1 MNHYILF
8 GCTTYA
14 LCVRSTSRSEDQVKQ
29 VYSHETYDQAH
40 AKLVKIFRYL
50 QAFNQLNNP
59 VQREIS
65 DQPWV
70 MWFYELPDHPCI
82 RRGAVASTISDIDEE
97 DTNNLT
103 RATKDTASPDGNF
116 LLKVSR
122 PELTDAPR
130 PPGEVTPWL
139 QNDWQH
145 IDGKVIVEPAI
156 ETNVSEQKR
165 VLRFD
170 DDPRRQQ
177 LLEEWKV
184 RRNNWVETERPA
196 RQAMTIFEDLYKLQA
211 QIERESE
218 RLELMLG
225 DGVLTWQGSEGISI
239 HHPIL
244 LMRLQLLF
252 DPEVPEFT
260 LVETEQPPEL
270 YTALCQCLPDAN
282 ATALGYCRDDLD
294 KNSWHPLGGEE
305 TTSFLR
311 RLVTQFSFRGKLV
324 SGTVPQRDKDI
335 PYLERS
341 PVLFLRRRT
350 LGLSIAL
357 DSILEDLPDHE
368 HLPYSLT
375 SIVGI
380 EPPMN
385 EILRFAQD
393 DIVQLDTS
401 PNGEDEDILFSK
413 PANAEQLEIARR
425 LERQG
430 AVLVQGPPGTG
441 KTHTIANLLGHL
453 LSQGKRVLVTSH
465 TAKALKVLR
474 SQVVEALQPLCVSVL
489 TDDNKQMES
498 TVDAISER
506 LASSNPDRLEGEA
519 AILERE
525 RSELLRQLRESR
537 ARLGEARHDEY
548 RAIVVAGKEIPPSQA
563 ARYIATKREIAGW
576 IPAPVELGEPL
587 PLSVSDLVEL
597 YRSNAAITAKDE
609 QEMTLSLP
617 DLNKLV
623 APGEFE
629 RLVTERA
636 RLLKEKRDYRYDL
649 WQDIAANHA
658 AEALEKLEK
667 LKKRL
672 MQEIG
677 WIGNASRWQL
687 AALEAGREGGP
698 RYQAWN
704 DLIADIEGTY
714 ALANQAQPLL
724 FKYNPLIPE
733 DCLPGREVVLK
744 DASMIE
750 RRLRLPRLPR
760 APLRCAEVLSEIL
773 AHLKSGGNLKG
784 LTLLLHKD
792 WKTLIEQAR
801 VNGQHPEILEH
812 FAALHMLVCLKGA
825 RAYLVERWQRQMSV
839 LGAPDG
845 TALGPEPERAC
856 MQYTNELRRCLQWF
870 PTTWVVLVGELM
882 EHGLRW
888 DAFLAEMPVSL
899 AEYGEIA
906 RLHVAV
912 TERLPAII
920 AAEIERR
927 EYKQN
932 RAKLSDLYRQ
942 LESIG
947 GNEAKAGVAQR
958 MLAAV
963 KGLHVQAYR
972 EVFNKL
978 AALYARRETL
988 QRRYALLGK
997 LEKVAPAWAAAI
1009 RYRQGVHGKPELPGS
1024 PEDAWRWRQLHDEL
1038 ERRGQT
1044 SLEELQ
1050 ERIAQLSTDLQ
1061 RVTASLVEKKS
1072 WAWLA
1077 NHTTLE
1083 QRQALQGWKALMKKV
1098 GKGTGKRAPRLLA
1111 EARKLIPICQAAIP
1125 VWIMPLS
1132 RVMESFDPRCNRFDV
1147 VIIDEA
1153 SQADLTALAA
1163 VYMGR
1168 QVVVVGDHE
1177 QVSPVAIGQKL
1188 DEVQYLI
1195 DEHLQGIP
1203 NAALYDGKFSIYELA
1218 QTTFPPVCLREHFR
1232 CVPSIIQFSN
1242 ALSYQGKIKPLRDA
1256 SEVRRLPPTVAY
1268 RVKSS
1273 EVEGHI
1279 NEEEALAVTSL
1290 LVAATEQPEY
1300 REATFGVISM
1310 VSNEQAMYIDTLLRR
1325 YLPIAEYARHRVQCG
1340 NAAQFQGDERDVMF
1354 LSLVDVP
1361 KGDGPLPLRGEGADD
1376 IYKKRFNVAASRARD
1391 QMWVVHSVD
1400 PDTDLKPGDLR
1411 YRLIQHAKDP
1421 GALTCQ
1427 LDSQEQHTESEF
1439 EKQVLRRLVQAGYRV
1454 IPQWPVG
1461 AYRIDLVVE
1470 GAGKRLAVECDGDRW
1485 HPKEKLEEDMARQA
1499 ILERLG
1505 WRFVRIRGSQFFR
1518 YPAKAM
1524 EAVFS
1529 RLQAFDI
1536 PPVGVEVAETSRGQ
1550 AREELRMRIVRR
1562 AAELR
1567 RQWVEAG

>member
-1 MNHYILF
+1 M
-8 GCTTYA
+8 
-14 LCVRSTSRSEDQVKQ
+14 KQ
-29 VYSHETYDQAH
+29 VNSHETYDQAH
-40 AKLVKIFRYL
+40 SKLIQIFRYL
-50 QAFNQLNNP
+50 QALNQIRNP
-59 VQREIS
+59 VQREIR

-70 MWFYELPDHPCI
+70 MWFYELPDHLCI
-82 RRGAVASTISDIDEE
+82 RRGAAPGTISDIDKE
-97 DTNNLT
+97 DANDLA
-103 RATKDTASPDGNF
+103 RATKNSSSVDEGF

-122 PELTDAPR
+122 PELTNAPE
-130 PPGEVTPWL
+130 PPGEITPWL
-139 QNDWQH
+139 QNGWQH

-156 ETNVSEQKR
+156 KTGIGEQIR

-170 DDPRRQQ
+170 HDPRRQQ
-177 LLEEWKV
+177 LLEEWKA
-184 RRNNWVETERPA
+184 RRNAWVEIERPA
-196 RQAMTIFEDLYKLQA
+196 RRAMAIFEGLYKLHA

-225 DGVLTWQGSEGISI
+225 DGLLTWQGSDGNSI
-239 HHPIL
+239 HHPVL
-244 LMRLQLLF
+244 LLRLQLRF
-252 DPEVPEFT
+252 DPELPEFT
-260 LVETEQPPEL
+260 LVETEQLPEL
-270 YTALCQCLPDAN
+270 YTALFQSLPDAN
-282 ATALGYCRDDLD
+282 ATAIGSCRDDLD
-294 KNSWHPLGGEE
+294 KNGWHPLGGEE

-311 RLVTQFSFRGKLV
+311 RLVTQLSFHGKLI
-324 SGTVPQRDKDI
+324 SGTVLQRDKDI
-335 PYLERS
+335 PYIERS

-357 DSILEDLPDHE
+357 DSILEDLPDRE

-380 EPPMN
+380 EPHVN
-385 EILRFAQD
+385 ERQAEGTSGSI
-393 DIVQLDTS
+393 DIS
-401 PNGEDEDILFSK
+401 PNGEDEDILLSK

-474 SQVVEALQPLCVSVL
+474 DQVVEPLQPLCVSVL
-489 TDDNKQMES
+489 NDDSKQMES
-498 TVDAISER
+498 TVDAITER
-506 LASSNPDRLEGEA
+506 LAFSDPNALEREA
-519 AILERE
+519 AILKRE
-525 RSELLRQLRESR
+525 RSELLRQLRETR

-548 RAIVVAGKEIPPSQA
+548 RAIVLAGEEIPPSQA
-563 ARYIATKREIAGW
+563 ARYIAANRENAGW
-576 IPAPVELGEPL
+576 IPAPIQLGEPL
-587 PLSVSDLVEL
+587 PLLVSEFVEL
-597 YRSNAAITAKDE
+597 YRSNAVITPKDE
-609 QEMTLSLP
+609 QEMMLSLP
-617 DLNKLV
+617 DPNKLI
-623 APGEFE
+623 APSDFE
-629 RLVTERA
+629 RLATERA
-636 RLLKEKRDYRYDL
+636 RLLKANRDYRYDL
-649 WQDIAANHA
+649 WQGIPGNQAPD
-658 AEALEKLEK
+658 ELEKLQS
-667 LKKRL
+667 RL
-672 MQEIG
+672 MQEVG
-677 WIGNASRWQL
+677 PLSNASRWQL
-687 AALEAGREGGP
+687 AALEAGREGGS

-704 DLIADIEGTY
+704 DLITDIEGVY

-733 DCLPGREVVLK
+733 NCLPGRVEK
-744 DASMIE
+744 
-750 RRLRLPRLPR
+750 
-760 APLRCAEVLSEIL
+760 VLSEIL

-784 LTLLLHKD
+784 LTLLLHQD
-792 WKTLIEQAR
+792 WKTLIERAR
-801 VNGQHPEILEH
+801 VNGQHPKLLEH
-812 FAALHMLVCLKGA
+812 FAVLHMLVRLKVA
-825 RAYLVERWQRQMSV
+825 RAYLVDRWQRQMTV
-839 LGAPDG
+839 LGAPDA

-856 MQYTNELRRCLQWF
+856 MQHTIELRRCLQWF
-870 PTTWVVLVGELM
+870 STIWVALARELM
-882 EHGLRW
+882 QHGFRW
-888 DAFLAEMPVSL
+888 EAFLAEMPINL
-899 AEYGEIA
+899 AQYGEIP

-912 TERLPAII
+912 TGQLPPIMV
-920 AAEIERR
+920 AEIQRR
-927 EYKQN
+927 AYKQN
-932 RAKLSDLYRQ
+932 EAKLLNLHRY
-942 LESIG
+942 LESIS
-947 GNEAKAGVAQR
+947 GNTTKAEIVQR
-958 MLAAV
+958 MLTAV
-963 KGLHVQAYR
+963 KGLNVQAYR
-972 EVFNKL
+972 EVFNNL
-978 AALYARRETL
+978 TNLYPRRETL
-988 QRRYALLGK
+988 QRRYALLAK

-1009 RYRQGVHGKPELPGS
+1009 RYRQSIHGMPELPGN
-1024 PEDAWRWRQLHDEL
+1024 PEDAWRWRQLNDEL
-1038 ERRGQT
+1038 ERRAKT

-1061 RVTASLVEKKS
+1061 RVTATLVEKKA
-1072 WAWLA
+1072 WAA
-1077 NHTTLE
+1077 QVRHTTLE
-1083 QRQALQGWKALMKKV
+1083 QRQALQGWKALIKKV

-1111 EARKLIPICQAAIP
+1111 EARKLIPVCQTAIP

-1132 RVMESFDPRCNRFDV
+1132 RVMESFDPRRNRFDV

-1153 SQADLTALAA
+1153 SQADVAALAA

-1177 QVSPVAIGQKL
+1177 QVSPVAVGQKI

-1195 DEHLQGIP
+1195 DEHLQDIP

-1218 QTTFPPVCLREHFR
+1218 QTTFPPICLREHFR

-1273 EVEGHI
+1273 EVKGHT

-1300 REATFGVISM
+1300 SEATFGVISM
-1310 VSNEQAMYIDTLLRR
+1310 VSDEQALYIDTLLRR
-1325 YLPIAEYARHRVQCG
+1325 YLPIAEYAQHRVQCG

-1354 LSLVDVP
+1354 LSLVDVS
-1361 KGDGPLPLRGEGADD
+1361 KGDGPLPLRGEGAGD

-1391 QMWVVHSVD
+1391 QMWVAHSID
-1400 PDTDLKPGDLR
+1400 PDIDLKPGDLR

-1421 GALTCQ
+1421 GALLRS

-1454 IPQWPVG
+1454 TPQWPVG

-1518 YPAKAM
+1518 DPTRAM
-1524 EAVFS
+1524 EIVFS
-1529 RLQAFDI
+1529 RLKSLDI
-1536 PPVGVEVAETSRGQ
+1536 PPMGVEVVETSRGQ
-1550 AREELRMRIVRR
+1550 AGEELRMRIVRR

>member
-1 MNHYILF
+1 M
-8 GCTTYA
+8 
-14 LCVRSTSRSEDQVKQ
+14 KQ
-29 VYSHETYDQAH
+29 VYSHETYDQAQ
-40 AKLVKIFRYL
+40 AKLIKIFRYL

-59 VQREIS
+59 VQREIR

-70 MWFYELPDHPCI
+70 MWFYALPAHACI
-82 RRGAVASTISDIDEE
+82 RCGAVASTISDVDEE
-97 DTNNLT
+97 DTNNLA
-103 RATKDTASPDGNF
+103 RARKDTSSPDGDF

-139 QNDWQH
+139 QNGWQH

-156 ETNVSEQKR
+156 ETNVSEQKH

-184 RRNNWVETERPA
+184 QRNNWVETERPA

-225 DGVLTWQGSEGISI
+225 DGVLTWQGSDGSSI

-252 DPEVPEFT
+252 DPEVPEFK

-270 YTALCQCLPDAN
+270 YTALFQSLPDAN

-311 RLVTQFSFRGKLV
+311 RLVTQLSFRGMLV
-324 SGTVPQRDKDI
+324 SGSVPQRDKDI

-357 DSILEDLPDHE
+357 DSILEDLPDYE

-380 EPPMN
+380 EPPTN

-413 PANAEQLEIARR
+413 PANAEQLEIAHR

-441 KTHTIANLLGHL
+441 KTHTIANLLGQL

-474 SQVVEALQPLCVSVL
+474 NQVVEALQPLCVSVL

-506 LASSNPDRLEGEA
+506 LAFSNPDTLEREA
-519 AILERE
+519 AILKRE
-525 RSELLRQLRESR
+525 RSELLRQLRETR
-537 ARLGEARHDEY
+537 TRLGEARHDEY
-548 RAIVVAGKEIPPSQA
+548 RAIVVAGEEIPPSQA
-563 ARYIATKREIAGW
+563 ARYIATKRESAGW
-576 IPAPVELGEPL
+576 IPTPVQLGEPL
-587 PLSVSDLVEL
+587 PLSVSELVEL
-597 YRSNAAITAKDE
+597 YRANAAITLKDE

-623 APGEFE
+623 APGDFE

-636 RLLKEKRDYRYDL
+636 RLLKEDRDYRHDL
-649 WQDIAANHA
+649 WQDNTFIHA
-658 AEALEKLEK
+658 AEALEKMEK

-672 MQEIG
+672 MQEVG
-677 WIGNASRWQL
+677 WIGNASGWQM
-687 AALEAGREGGP
+687 ATTEAGREGGP

-733 DCLPGREVVLK
+733 DCLPGREVLLK

-784 LTLLLHKD
+784 LTLFLHQD
-792 WKTLIEQAR
+792 WKTLIERAR

-825 RAYLVERWQRQMSV
+825 RAYLVDRWERQMSV
-839 LGAPDG
+839 LGAPDAA
-845 TALGPEPERAC
+845 ALGPEPERAC

-870 PTTWVVLVGELM
+870 PTIWVALVGELTQ
-882 EHGLRW
+882 HGLRW
-888 DAFLAEMPVSL
+888 DAFLAEMPVSPPSKDL
-899 AEYGEIA
+899 NALHCVPLSGATYGEIP
-906 RLHVAV
+906 RLHAAV

-920 AAEIERR
+920 AAEIQRR
-927 EYKQN
+927 VYGQN
-932 RAKLSDLYRQ
+932 RAKLSDIYRH

-958 MLAAV
+958 MLTAV
-963 KGLHVQAYR
+963 KGLNVQAYR
-972 EVFNKL
+972 EVFNNL
-978 AALYARRETL
+978 ASLYARRETL
-988 QRRYALLGK
+988 QRRYALLAK

-1009 RYRQGVHGKPELPGS
+1009 RYRQSMHGKPELPGN

-1061 RVTASLVEKKS
+1061 RVTASLVEKKA
-1072 WAWLA
+1072 WAA
-1077 NHTTLE
+1077 QVQHTTLE

-1111 EARKLIPICQAAIP
+1111 EARKLIPICQTAIP

-1132 RVMESFDPRCNRFDV
+1132 RVMESFDPRRNRFDV

-1268 RVKSS
+1268 RVKSFG
-1273 EVEGHI
+1273 VGGHI

-1421 GALTCQ
+1421 GALMHS
-1427 LDSQEQHTESEF
+1427 LDSQEQRTESEF
-1439 EKQVLRRLVQAGYRV
+1439 EKHVLRRLVQAGYHV
-1454 IPQWPVG
+1454 TPQWPVG

-1536 PPVGVEVAETSRGQ
+1536 PPVGSNSATGPSRGQ
-1550 AREELRMRIVRR
+1550 AGEELRMRIVRR

-1567 RQWVEAG
+1567 RQWV